1 MPDPA
6 PHSQP
11 QPSAQVSLDLNA
23 HVQSVCERHVVVLF
37 KEVLGMFEQLGEE
50 HYEAL
55 HKLFEALPEQY
66 QPYVDLADHF
76 TQEKADRI
84 RRAVLARG
92 NDCKRSIR
100 DELAK
105 YTMTLGALS
114 PTIAAQPSTPNQPP
128 AP

>member
-1 MPDPA
+1 MSHTPNALVPLA
-6 PHSQP
+6 PTP
-11 QPSAQVSLDLNA
+11 QVSLDLNA
-23 HVQSVCERHVVVLF
+23 HVQQVCERHVIILF

-50 HYEAL
+50 HDEAL
-55 HKLFEALPEQY
+55 GKLFEALPPEY

-92 NDCKRSIR
+92 NDCKRAIR

-105 YTMTLGALS
+105 YVLTLGS
-114 PTIAAQPSTPNQPP
+114 SPPTIEHNP
-128 AP
+128 